1 MDKSQIRKKRMISN
15 RYVEKTP
22 SLIGMMSPRD
32 IGRIVEKKYS
42 KLKEPLNLD
51 ETEVHYFPSIR
62 PGNQMLK
69 AD

>member
-1 MDKSQIRKKRMISN
+1 MCILDKNQIRKKRMISN

-32 IGRIVEKKYS
+32 IGRIVDKKYS

-51 ETEVHYFPSIR
+51 ES
-62 PGNQMLK
+62 
-69 AD
+69 